1 MFLLVF
7 PLQNVG
13 GDDYEKKTVD
23 GIFFSLWALMF
34 QTDVDFCDDDNLSD
48 HDNDDNAMVDDDDD
62 KDYCGEKTVDGIFF
76 SLWTLMLQTDIIFRL
91 QGLLFPHYIFQI
103 KQCFQKGKNKI

>member
-1 MFLLVF
+1 MFH
-7 PLQNVG
+7 
-13 GDDYEKKTVD
+13 TV
-23 GIFFSLWALMF
+23 I
-34 QTDVDFCDDDNLSD
+34 DFGNDDNLSD
-48 HDNDDNAMVDDDDD
+48 HDSDDNAMVDGDDD
-62 KDYCGEKTVDGIFF
+62 KEYCGEKNCGRNIFF